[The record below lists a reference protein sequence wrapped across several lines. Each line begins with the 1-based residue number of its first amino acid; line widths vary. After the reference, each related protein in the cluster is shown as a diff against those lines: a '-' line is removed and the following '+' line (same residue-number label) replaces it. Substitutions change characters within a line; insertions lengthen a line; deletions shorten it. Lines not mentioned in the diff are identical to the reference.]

1 MTTTSTTTNCEYGY
15 IYCVSNV
22 SMPNIY
28 NIGVSCITPERRLAD
43 INGLLGLWRPPTPY
57 KCEFAKRVHNI
68 ECKKNA
74 ITKLLSQFR
83 ITSNR
88 EFFSV
93 PLEDI
98 KTLFDLMDGD
108 YWIKDNIEK
117 VDEVLADADIN
128 DMIDKNK
135 LELAILNESFMKRKA
150 DIKIAEEKI
159 LDCIFKKSDNLEADL
174 RKIEVRIAN
183 RKTELYEINDY
194 IEERKALLAN
204 LTNDINTHCI
214 ANQYHRDLRDPP
226 NNQILTE
233 Y

>member
-1 MTTTSTTTNCEYGY
+1 MTMTTNCEYGY

-93 PLEDI
+93 PLEDV

-108 YWIKDNIEK
+108 YWIKDNIEV
-117 VDEVLADADIN
+117 VDEVFAVPHVPA
-128 DMIDKNK
+128 
-135 LELAILNESFMKRKA
+135 EHNEKFIVDDDPKYS
-150 DIKIAEEKI
+150 KIAFCT
-159 LDCIFKKSDNLEADL
+159 LDESVYATKCEA
-174 RKIEVRIAN
+174 R
-183 RKTELYEINDY
+183 
-194 IEERKALLAN
+194 
-204 LTNDINTHCI
+204 
-214 ANQYHRDLRDPP
+214 
-226 NNQILTE
+226 
-233 Y
+233 